1 VSAAWRQAFSTAGW
15 VLLTPKSSVRIPWN
29 PTVLAYFHSHF
40 RLARHMNSGTL
51 YVRNGPKQKLQKLHT
66 AG

>member
-1 VSAAWRQAFSTAGW
+1 MSQAWQQAFSNDGW

-29 PTVLAYFHSHF
+29 PTLLAYFHSHF
-40 RLARHMNSGTL
+40 RLARHMNTYTL
-51 YVRNGPKQKLQKLHT
+51 YVRHGLRSKLQKLHM